1 MSGLAKQGVPY
12 CELRRTHVEQKTK
25 NRIQNAPGMVGRA
38 EVRGFRGDDR
48 QPDGRREPHSQDSL
62 GG

>member
-1 MSGLAKQGVPY
+1 
-12 CELRRTHVEQKTK
+12 
-25 NRIQNAPGMVGRA
+25 MVGRT
-38 EVRGFRGDDR
+38 EIRGFREDDR

>member
-1 MSGLAKQGVPY
+1 MV
-12 CELRRTHVEQKTK
+12 RRT
-25 NRIQNAPGMVGRA
+25 
-38 EVRGFRGDDR
+38 EVRGFQRDDR